1 MSRQELKPSPVAA
14 DLHHQ
19 EKPQIMNADGQLPA
33 VSAVKMAEDLSR
45 ATADQGSQ
53 QSFQVIIIGGGPG
66 GLMMAHML
74 SRAGIDW
81 TLLERRDD
89 GGLVQPGTALALWP
103 QAARVLDQLGLL
115 EEAEKLYLPL
125 VGKINFTKDGTV
137 VGTSNM
143 IERLGTN
150 HGHPWMLFDR
160 RVLVDFLA
168 RRLPERETR
177 VQNGKCVS
185 SIVSTPSEARVT
197 CTDGTIIHG
206 SLIIGCDG
214 VRSGVRRAM
223 RDPATFPE
231 GGSPVPRQDKKVKNA
246 KHDDDD
252 DDDVMS
258 AVFTGMAGHCR
269 RPEGMAPQTVHE
281 MHDWGLAILCLA
293 GDDDA
298 YFFVFKRLPKKN
310 PISHRPRGDRTS
322 SREEDLAALAA
333 EVAERPVVAGGALRF
348 RDVWAARTRATR
360 LDFEE
365 GFADEW
371 HRGRLV
377 LVSDAAAKMTPN
389 AAFSL
394 ATGVQGMVELT
405 NRLRRLLLT
414 TSRPTGEQLTNE
426 VLAPYQKARQPMAK
440 FVKDFSAG
448 YTRTS
453 SWSNKGWRLVD
464 WLSPKIGGDA
474 VMTDTMVASIVKR
487 SIVLDFA
494 EEKDYR
500 VGKMPWKNGR
510 AKESPEV
517 LNMEPRKK
525 SISSSDEAVGLA
537 SAQ

>member
-1 MSRQELKPSPVAA
+1 MSQQEPKPSPVAA
-14 DLHHQ
+14 DMKHQ
-19 EKPQIMNADGQLPA
+19 ENPQTMNGEGQLPA
-33 VSAVKMAEDLSR
+33 VSATKIAEDLSR
-45 ATADQGSQ
+45 ATTDQGSH
-53 QSFQVIIIGGGPG
+53 QSFRVIIVGGGPG
-66 GLMMAHML
+66 GLLMAHML

-81 TLLERRDD
+81 TLLERRED

-115 EEAEKLYLPL
+115 EEAEKLYIPL

-150 HGHPWMLFDR
+150 HGYPWMLFDR
-160 RVLVDFLA
+160 QVLMDFLF
-168 RRLPERETR
+168 RRLPEQETR
-177 VQNGKCVS
+177 VQHGKCVS
-185 SIVSTPSEARVT
+185 SIVSTPSEARIT
-197 CTDGTIIHG
+197 CTDGTVIHG

-223 RDPATFPE
+223 RDPATFPQ
-231 GGSPVPRQDKKVKNA
+231 GGLPVPRQGKKA
-246 KHDDDD
+246 KAVNDDE
-252 DDDVMS
+252 DDVMS
-258 AVFTGMAGHCR
+258 AVFTGMAGHCS

-281 MHDWGLAILCLA
+281 MHDWGLAILCMA

-298 YFFVFKRLPKKN
+298 YFFVFKRLPKKD

-333 EVAERPVVAGGALRF
+333 EVAERPVVAGGELRF

-394 ATGVQGMVELT
+394 ATGVQGMVDLT
-405 NRLRRLLLT
+405 NRLRRLLLS
-414 TSRPTGEQLTNE
+414 TSQPSGEQLTNE

-453 SWSNKGWRLVD
+453 SWSNKAWRFVD
-464 WLSPKIGGDA
+464 WLTPKIGGDA
-474 VMTDTMVASIVKR
+474 AMTDTMVASIVKR

-500 VGKMPWKNGR
+500 VGKMPWKVGR
-510 AKESPEV
+510 MKEAPEM
-517 LNMEPRKK
+517 LTMGPRKK
-525 SISSSDEAVGLA
+525 SFASSDEALGLA